1 MVWWLFSKKK
11 KDDKKWEILN
21 QNLST
26 SFQNIR
32 EEFRSLKEK
41 DIEHDGDIKDVSS
54 RLIRLEGMIQA
65 ILSTKEQSLQLQRP
79 QTEERLP
86 ELSPPKLQRELTDS
100 QEIILTRLLA
110 FMREDPSSWRSLKEL
125 TQDLYPQKKYKEVKS
140 LISEYTDILENF
152 NFITKRRKGRSVYIY
167 LTKKGQDLAK
177 NLEKNQKKELK
188 AKEK

>member
-11 KDDKKWEILN
+11 KDDERWKTLN

-41 DIEHDGDIKDVSS
+41 DIEHDIDIKDVSS
-54 RLIRLEGMIQA
+54 RLIRLEGIIQA
-65 ILSTKEQSLQLQRP
+65 VLTTKEQSLQSQP
-79 QTEERLP
+79 QTEEKLP
-86 ELSPPKLQRELTDS
+86 ELSPPKLQKELTDS

-110 FMREDPSSWRSLKEL
+110 FMREDPDAWRSLKEL

-152 NFITKRRKGRSVYIY
+152 NLITKRRKGRNVYLY
-167 LTKKGQDLAK
+167 LTKKGQDMAK